1 MRLFSALTA
10 TFLLAAAVHAKP
22 GSAPE
27 VKLSPS
33 AAEYAIATEALGAM
47 LESDYFKAPQ
57 NTFVSGNTCRLYFD
71 YLAKD
76 RLAANC
82 R

>member
-1 MRLFSALTA
+1 MRSFVIVTA
-10 TFLLAAAVHAKP
+10 SFLVAAAAQATP
-22 GSAPE
+22 GPAPD

-33 AAEYAIATEALGAM
+33 PGEYAIATEALGAM

-57 NTFVSGNTCRLYFD
+57 NTFVSGNTCRLRFD
-71 YLAKD
+71 YFEKG
-76 RLAANC
+76 RLAASC